1 MKRLMIEFDYD
12 NDGLAHDGAG
22 MPLDRQYSYSPGE
35 SKVYAWHYLHFS
47 DVESEQEAK
56 DVIEWDIVRNWPG
69 EYAALYMFQFMR
81 DRRDHAVR
89 LLNLMEDIRGGA
101 TA

>member
-22 MPLDRQYSYSPGE
+22 MPLERQYSYSPSE

-47 DVESEQEAK
+47 HVESEQEAK
-56 DVIEWDIVRNWPG
+56 DVIEWDIVRNWPA
-69 EYAALYMFQFMR
+69 EYAALYMFRFMPK
-81 DRRDHAVR
+81 RRSQAVR
-89 LLNLMEDIRGGA
+89 IMEIEEA
-101 TA
+101 K